1 MLKSIGMIELNSIA
15 RAVETADVMIKSG
28 EVELVFSKPVCPGK
42 FIIMI
47 AGDVGAVKSSI
58 EAGLEKAGQFAV
70 ENFIIPNV
78 NPQVLNAF
86 NGANPIE
93 KVNAIGVMEFFNI
106 ASSVKAADKASKAAQ
121 IQLIDIRLG
130 ISIGGKS
137 FVVLSGDVS
146 AVTEAVESA
155 IIEFVEEGTLINK
168 AVISN
173 PSQELFISLL

>member
-1 MLKSIGMIELNSIA
+1 MKSIGMIELNSIA
-15 RAVETADVMIKSG
+15 RAVETADVMMKAA
-28 EVELVFSKPVCPGK
+28 EVGLVFSKPVCPGK

-47 AGDVGAVKSSI
+47 SGDVGAVKASI
-58 EAGLEKAGQFAV
+58 AAGLDRAGQFAV

-78 NPQVLNAF
+78 SAQVLNAF
-86 NGANPIE
+86 NGASPIE

-106 ASSVKAADKASKAAQ
+106 AASVKAADNAVKAAPVS
-121 IQLIDIRLG
+121 LLDIRLG

-155 IIEFVEEGTLINK
+155 ARESIEEGTLINK

-173 PSQELFISLL
+173 PSEELFMSLL

>member
-1 MLKSIGMIELNSIA
+1 MLKSVGMIELNSIA
-15 RAVETADVMIKSG
+15 RAVETTDVMLKAG
-28 EVELVFSKPVCPGK
+28 EVQLIFSKPVCPGK

-47 AGDVGAVKSSI
+47 SGDVGAVKISI
-58 EAGLEKAGQFAV
+58 AAGLEKAEQFAV

-78 NPQVLNAF
+78 SSQVLKAF
-86 NGANPIE
+86 NGATPIE

-106 ASSVKAADKASKAAQ
+106 AASIKAADNAVKAAQVK
-121 IQLIDIRLG
+121 LLDIRLG

-146 AVTEAVESA
+146 SVTEA
-155 IIEFVEEGTLINK
+155 IECATREPAEEGTLINK

-173 PSQELFISLL
+173 PSDELFMSLL

>member
-15 RAVETADVMIKSG
+15 RAVETADIMVKAG
-28 EVELVFSKPVCPGK
+28 DVDLVFSKPVCPGK
-42 FIIMI
+42 YIIMV
-47 AGDVGAVKSSI
+47 AGDVGAVKSSVA
-58 EAGLEKAGQFAV
+58 AGLEKAGQFAV

-78 NPQVLNAF
+78 DPQVLNAF

-106 ASSVKAADKASKAAQ
+106 ASSVIAADKAVKAAQ
-121 IQLIDIRLG
+121 VKLLDIRLG

-137 FVVLSGDVS
+137 YVVLSGDVS
-146 AVTEAVESA
+146 AVAEAVEA
-155 IIEFVEEGTLINK
+155 ATIEARKAGTLINK

-173 PSQELFISLL
+173 PSEDLFMSLL

>member
-1 MLKSIGMIELNSIA
+1 MLKSVGMIELNSIA
-15 RAVETADVMIKSG
+15 RAVETADVMMKAG
-28 EVELVFSKPVCPGK
+28 EVQLVFSKPVCPGK

-47 AGDVGAVKSSI
+47 SGDVGAVKVSI
-58 EAGLEKAGQFAV
+58 AAGLDRAGQFTV
-70 ENFIIPNV
+70 ETFIIPNV

-86 NGANPIE
+86 NGASLVE

-106 ASSVKAADKASKAAQ
+106 ASSIKAADAAAKAAQ
-121 IQLIDIRLG
+121 IQLLDIRLG

-146 AVTEAVESA
+146 AVAEAVESGTK
-155 IIEFVEEGTLINK
+155 ESVEEGTLINK

-173 PSQELFISLL
+173 PSEELFRSLL

>member
-1 MLKSIGMIELNSIA
+1 MKTIGMIELNSIA
-15 RAVETADVMIKSG
+15 RAVETADVMMKAG

-42 FIIMI
+42 FIIMVS
-47 AGDVGAVKSSI
+47 GDVGAVKASVT
-58 EAGLEKAGQFAV
+58 AGLDKAGQFAV

-86 NGANPIE
+86 NGANPVE
-93 KVNAIGVMEFFNI
+93 EVNAVGVMEFFSI
-106 ASSVKAADKASKAAQ
+106 AASVKAADYAVKAAQ
-121 IQLIDIRLG
+121 VRLLDIRLG
-130 ISIGGKS
+130 INIGGKS

-155 IIEFVEEGTLINK
+155 ARGSFEEGTLINK

-173 PSQELFISLL
+173 PSKDLFMSLL